1 MQAKVE
7 KLLPNFWIVDLLK
20 PLCDTSSMADD
31 RRHGHPEPVETAP
44 WEQAS
49 AAAVSRAGDLFQL
62 LRDGKPWTRAQLAVT
77 TGLARSTVAGKVD
90 LLLGAGLIV
99 SVGEALSSGGRPP
112 SRFAFHPQARTVL
125 AADVG
130 ASHVRVALTDLNG
143 EVVAEDRS
151 ALPVA
156 SGPEAVLGYVVESG
170 RRLLAQV
177 RQPVHLLA
185 GVGIGLPGP
194 VEHATGRPVKPPIM
208 PGWDGFDVV
217 EFVQRAFPVPVLVDN
232 DVNIMALGERA
243 GFWPGVDDLLFI
255 KVATGIGSGII
266 SSGQLQR
273 GADGTAGD
281 LGHVRVARGDGVM
294 CRCGNIGC
302 LEALASGAAVARSL
316 AAQGVP
322 ATSGGDVV
330 ELAAHGN
337 LAAIQALRQAGR
349 DIGEVL
355 ATCVNLLNPSVIVI
369 GGSMS
374 AAGEHVMAGVREVV
388 YHRSPPLATTNLRIV
403 LSRAGQRAA
412 VMGASQLVSQH
423 VLSPSG
429 IEATLAASV
438 ARTG

>member
-1 MQAKVE
+1 M
-7 KLLPNFWIVDLLK
+7 
-20 PLCDTSSMADD
+20 TSPSN
-31 RRHGHPEPVETAP
+31 AP
-44 WEQAS
+44 S
-49 AAAVSRAGDLFQL
+49 AALEASGSLARAGDLFQL
-62 LRDGKPWTRAQLAVT
+62 LRDGKPWTRAELAMT

-90 LLLGAGLIV
+90 LLLTSGLVV

-112 SRFAFHPQARTVL
+112 SRFAFHAQARAVL

-143 EVVAEDRS
+143 EVLSERRAEKPVAE
-151 ALPVA
+151 
-156 SGPEAVLGYVVESG
+156 GPEAVLGYVVESG
-170 RRLLAQV
+170 KKLLAESG
-177 RQPVHLLA
+177 RPENRLA

-217 EFVQRAFPVPVLVDN
+217 GFVQRTLPVPVLVDN

-243 GFWPGVDDLLFI
+243 AYWPEVDDLLFI

-281 LGHVRVARGDGVM
+281 LGHVRVARGSDVV
-294 CRCGNIGC
+294 CRCGNVGC
-302 LEALASGAAVARSL
+302 LEALASGGAVALFLAGQGVEAQAGADVVDL
-316 AAQGVP
+316 AAN
-322 ATSGGDVV
+322 
-330 ELAAHGN
+330 GN

-355 ATCVNLLNPSVIVI
+355 ATCVNLLNPSVIVL
-369 GGSMS
+369 GGSMA
-374 AAGEHVMAGVREVV
+374 AAGDHIMAGVREVV

-403 LSRAGQRAA
+403 LSRAGERAA

-423 VLSPSG
+423 VLSPAG
-429 IEATLAASV
+429 VEAALAAT
-438 ARTG
+438 ANAG

>member
-1 MQAKVE
+1 MKSPTPSQPPATE
-7 KLLPNFWIVDLLK
+7 
-20 PLCDTSSMADD
+20 
-31 RRHGHPEPVETAP
+31 
-44 WEQAS
+44 
-49 AAAVSRAGDLFQL
+49 AAGSLARAGDLFQL
-62 LRDGKPWTRAQLAVT
+62 LRDGKPWTRAELAMT

-90 LLLGAGLIV
+90 LLLNSGLVV

-125 AADVG
+125 AVDVG
-130 ASHVRVALTDLNG
+130 ASHVGVALTDLNG
-143 EVVAEDRS
+143 EVIAERR
-151 ALPVA
+151 APVPVA
-156 SGPEAVLGYVVESG
+156 DGPEAVLGYVVESCKK
-170 RRLLAQV
+170 LLAESG
-177 RQPVHLLA
+177 RHESRLA

-217 EFVQRAFPVPVLVDN
+217 GFVQRSLPVPVLVDN

-243 GFWPGVDDLLFI
+243 AYWPDVDDLLFI

-281 LGHVRVARGDGVM
+281 LGHVRVARGADIV
-294 CRCGNIGC
+294 CRCGNVGC
-302 LEALASGAAVARSL
+302 LEALASGGAVARVL
-316 AAQGVP
+316 AAQGIEASVG
-322 ATSGGDVV
+322 ADVV
-330 ELAAHGN
+330 ELARHGN
-337 LAAIQALRQAGR
+337 ITAIQSLRQAGR

-369 GGSMS
+369 GGSMA

-403 LSRAGQRAA
+403 LSKAGERAA

-423 VLSPSG
+423 VLSPAG
-429 IEATLAASV
+429 VEAALAANAS
-438 ARTG
+438 